1 MERGVLFLDDSPGI
15 LTIEDKRRQWTLW
28 GLSRSL
34 SFLFLLVWLVRFV
47 LLMVRSSAI
56 IYLILTLFGWLDV
69 LDFLSDILYTFLRI
83 FICLLSVF
91 NLQILAFLAT
101 ILLFNLSLI
110 VFLAYWL
117 FDFDIIVLVRGFWVR
132 YRLFEILFSLL
143 LVRLLLIH
151 QVLRVTFPQLVLF
164 FICPVYKLT
173 LLIDLVVTFRHLR
186 MVSWSLL
193 DLWLFVQLACS
204 FFKLWLEGFI
214 VTFLTN

>member
-1 MERGVLFLDDSPGI
+1 
-15 LTIEDKRRQWTLW
+15 
-28 GLSRSL
+28 
-34 SFLFLLVWLVRFV
+34 
-47 LLMVRSSAI
+47 MVRSSAI

-132 YRLFEILFSLL
+132 FRLFEILFSPI
-143 LVRLLLIH
+143 LVRLLLMH

-164 FICPVYKLT
+164 FICSIFELSF
-173 LLIDLVVTFRHLR
+173 LIDLVVTFRHLR

-193 DLWLFVQLACS
+193 DLWLFVQLACG
-204 FFKLWLEGFI
+204 FFKL
-214 VTFLTN
+214 

>member
-15 LTIEDKRRQWTLW
+15 LTIEDKRRQRTLW

-34 SFLFLLVWLVRFV
+34 SFLFLLVRLVRFV

-132 YRLFEILFSLL
+132 YRLFEILFSLF
-143 LVRLLLIH
+143 LVRLLLMH
-151 QVLRVTFPQLVLF
+151 QVL
-164 FICPVYKLT
+164 
-173 LLIDLVVTFRHLR
+173 
-186 MVSWSLL
+186 
-193 DLWLFVQLACS
+193 
-204 FFKLWLEGFI
+204 
-214 VTFLTN
+214 